1 MGPKHFFKFSI
12 LLFICNCI
20 VILPLIHISLLFIS
34 DGAYIFILGNSL
46 LITIL
51 SKILSKIQLPQAAII
66 GALIS
71 CLSLNLAYLSW
82 HLGIFVNPFYGFLLF
97 LVASSVLW
105 FLLLKSKLV
114 YHKTPFSLIAVLGLF
129 LIPYF
134 VGDRLPSLPE
144 KRNTVMTEII
154 IRNFAKKDTINNQV
168 EISYLRQP
176 LFGLQQTQTIQK
188 LRPNAK
194 GSFRINL
201 ASVFDIKIQLT
212 DDKNRVQTFHISSNQ
227 LKVQRK
233 FIFDAKQ

>member
-1 MGPKHFFKFSI
+1 MDTKHLFKFSI
-12 LLFICNCI
+12 LLFICNCL
-20 VILPLIHISLLFIS
+20 VILPLIHISLLLIS
-34 DGAYIFILGNSL
+34 DGAYIFLLGNSL

-51 SKILSKIQLPQAAII
+51 TKILGKIQFSEAAFI
-66 GALIS
+66 GVLLS

-82 HLGIFVNPFYGFLLF
+82 HLGVFIHPFYGFLLF

-134 VGDRLPSLPE
+134 VGDRFPSLPE
-144 KRNTVMTEII
+144 KRNTVMTEILM
-154 IRNFAKKDTINNQV
+154 RNFAKKDTIYNIV

-176 LFGLQQTQTIQK
+176 LFGLRQTQTIQT
-188 LRPNAK
+188 LRTNAK
-194 GSFRINL
+194 GSFKINL

-212 DDKNRVQTFHISSNQ
+212 DDLNRVQTFHIPSNQ

-233 FIFDAKQ
+233 FILDAKQ